1 MRKYLLTL
9 LFLSGWL
16 LAGTSLALAAGV
28 VGDGNPTSCTE
39 TALTTAL
46 TGGGVVT
53 FNCGNAA
60 TITLTADQPIA
71 TTTTFPESPTGTERE

>member
-9 LFLSGWL
+9 LLLSGWL

-28 VGDGNPTSCTE
+28 IGDGSPTSCTE

-46 TGGGVVT
+46 AGGGAVT
-53 FNCGNAA
+53 FNCGNDA
-60 TITLTADQPIA
+60 TITLTTDQPNKVGTIA
-71 TTTTFPESPTGTERE
+71 TV